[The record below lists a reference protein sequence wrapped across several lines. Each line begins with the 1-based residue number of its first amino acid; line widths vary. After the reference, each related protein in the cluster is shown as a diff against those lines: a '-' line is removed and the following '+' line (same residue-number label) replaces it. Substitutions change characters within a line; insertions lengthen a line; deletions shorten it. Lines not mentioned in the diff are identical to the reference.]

1 MHDSAH
7 LRSRDPAARKV
18 SNGGAKIE
26 DRPRRLSGT
35 AAVEQAKVHLL
46 ELTGQQP
53 ESVSALSRSRDGWRI
68 TLEVV
73 ELERIP
79 RTTDILGT
87 YVVELDDEGELMSYV
102 RTQRYYRNEVGGE
115 Q

>member
-1 MHDSAH
+1 MHESTH
-7 LRSRDPAARKV
+7 LRSRDPTRKKS
-18 SNGGAKIE
+18 SNGERCAEG
-26 DRPRRLSGT
+26 RPRRLSGT
-35 AAVEQAKVHLL
+35 AAVDRAKAHLL
-46 ELTGQQP
+46 ELTGQEP
-53 ESVSALSRSRDGWRI
+53 EAVSSLSRSREGWRV

-87 YVVELDDEGELMSYV
+87 YVVELDDDGELMSYV

>member
-1 MHDSAH
+1 MHDSTH
-7 LRSRDPAARKV
+7 VRSREPTIRKA
-18 SNGGAKIE
+18 SNGGAKSE
-26 DRPRRLSGT
+26 SRPRRLSGA
-35 AAVEQAKVHLL
+35 AAVEQAKAHLL
-46 ELTGQQP
+46 ELTSQQP
-53 ESVSALSRSRDGWRI
+53 ESVSSLSRSRDGWRI

-87 YVVELDDEGELMSYV
+87 YLVELDDEGELMSYV